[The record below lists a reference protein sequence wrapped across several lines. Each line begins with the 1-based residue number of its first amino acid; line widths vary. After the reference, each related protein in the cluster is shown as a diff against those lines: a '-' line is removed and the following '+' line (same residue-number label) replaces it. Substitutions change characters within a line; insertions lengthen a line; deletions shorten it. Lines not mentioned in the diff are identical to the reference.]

1 MGRLKIYIEELRAP
15 FFTASV
21 IPVILG
27 TAIAWEQAGRIAWPL
42 FILTLIGGMLLHAGA
57 NVANDYFDHLS
68 GTDNVNVE
76 YVRPFTGGSRMIQ
89 NGIMTPREV
98 LAESLVLYALA
109 GGIGLYLTWV
119 CGPMILV
126 LGAIGAFSGFFYCAP
141 PFKLVH
147 RGIGEFFIGLN
158 FGVLMTLGAYYV
170 QAGKIAIEPLAASI
184 PVALLIIAVLYINEF
199 QDEAADRAVGKNH
212 LVVRLG
218 KKNAAIGYAIVM
230 LAAYISIAA
239 AVIAGWLIPW
249 ALLGL
254 TALPPATIAIVI
266 AGRNYD
272 DSKALAPANALTVV
286 SHLVTGL
293 ALTAAY
299 IIAGLA

>member
-27 TAIAWEQAGRIAWPL
+27 TAIAWEQAGRIVWLL
-42 FILTLIGGMLLHAGA
+42 FVLTLIGGMLLHAGA
-57 NVANDYFDHLS
+57 NVANDYFDYLS
-68 GTDNVNVE
+68 GTDDVNVE

-170 QAGKIAIEPLAASI
+170 QAGKLAMEPLAASI

-218 KKNAAIGYAIVM
+218 KKNAVIGYAIVM
-230 LAAYISIAA
+230 LTVYISIAV
-239 AVIAGWLIPW
+239 AVIAGWLNPW

-254 TALPPATIAIVI
+254 AALPPATIAIVI

-272 DSKALAPANALTVV
+272 DSKALAPANALTVA